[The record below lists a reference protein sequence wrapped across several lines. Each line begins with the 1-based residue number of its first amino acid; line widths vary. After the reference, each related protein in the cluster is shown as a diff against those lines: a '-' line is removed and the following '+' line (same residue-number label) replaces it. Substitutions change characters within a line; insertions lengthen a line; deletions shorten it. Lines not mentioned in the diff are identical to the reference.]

1 MTWHDIT
8 LHYSTL
14 HYILHITYFITYYIT
29 LHILHYIT
37 LHHIILHVILHYITL
52 HYIIY
57 VYIRCILYIYV
68 CVWHYVCVWQC
79 VCVCSVYIYIIPS
92 QQLEVTSVKVA
103 KALRWSSPLG
113 DSAAGPAA
121 PGSTSQ
127 CATGPEGFSTTE
139 ALKWRPR
146 PRGMGMQLLVDGVFN
161 GV

>member
-1 MTWHDIT
+1 MT
-8 LHYSTL
+8 LHYITVQNITL
-14 HYILHITYFITYYIT
+14 HYILHITLHISLHITLHYITYYITYYIT
-29 LHILHYIT
+29 LHY
-37 LHHIILHVILHYITL
+37 IILHVILHYITL
-52 HYIIY
+52 HYICIY
-57 VYIRCILYIYV
+57 TLYILYIYV
-68 CVWHYVCVWQC
+68 PLC
-79 VCVCSVYIYIIPS
+79 VCVCCVYIYIIPS

-113 DSAAGPAA
+113 DSAAGSAA

>member
-1 MTWHDIT
+1 MTWHYIT
-8 LHYSTL
+8 LQYITY
-14 HYILHITYFITYYIT
+14 YILHITLHISLHITLHYITYYIT
-29 LHILHYIT
+29 LHYIT
-37 LHHIILHVILHYITL
+37 LYYMSYYITL

-68 CVWHYVCVWQC
+68 CVTLC
-79 VCVCSVYIYIIPS
+79 VCVLCIYIYIIPS